1 MTFLL
6 YATRD
11 KISWFLR
18 IYFQRFPAVFF
29 IFSRDIIMSC
39 TSDKLWFY
47 IMVQD
52 PKKFSFFYFPVYHES
67 LFRSKSGSDFALFWK
82 IPHKRMWNKKEKNLQ
97 IFLKDVVVIL
107 SSFYLSPYFV
117 YTYHNIEKVTFP
129 QSTTTTT
136 KSLYISN
143 IKNEFCFD
151 DIKIKNG
158 RKYIFSKFFSF

>member
-11 KISWFLR
+11 KKSSFLR
-18 IYFQRFPAVFF
+18 IYFQRFPGVFF
-29 IFSRDIIMSC
+29 IFSRDIIMNC

-52 PKKFSFFYFPVYHES
+52 SKKFSFFYFPVYHES

-82 IPHKRMWNKKEKNLQ
+82 IPHKRMWNKEEINLQ

-117 YTYHNIEKVTFP
+117 YTYHNIK
-129 QSTTTTT
+129 
-136 KSLYISN
+136 KSSSPSKHNNNY
-143 IKNEFCFD
+143 
-151 DIKIKNG
+151 KITVFF
-158 RKYIFSKFFSF
+158 KYQKLILFWWYQNKKW